1 MDRKDLAAA
10 ADPAVMG
17 RYLAGLP
24 QAGHAHAG
32 PSESVRTDDYSGH
45 KIVVKSTYDVSIDG
59 TPLPLHLSV
68 ANDGT
73 VHCHSLPNY
82 TSGSLMDV
90 LRRLIDAFP
99 NDFPPG
105 GPKGGGAGGTP
116 GGGHGMGGMGGTGGT
131 DGTGTTGGGK

>member
-24 QAGHAHAG
+24 HGGHAHAV
-32 PSESVRTDDYSGH
+32 PSESVRADDYSGH
-45 KIVVKSTYDVSIDG
+45 QIVVKSTYEVSIDG
-59 TPLPLHLSV
+59 TVLPLHLSI

-116 GGGHGMGGMGGTGGT
+116 GGGHGGHGGHGTGGT
-131 DGTGTTGGGK
+131 TPSGTTGGGK